1 MESHYKPE
9 EALSD
14 SKQQVTLED
23 LRRILS
29 LLICRE
35 NKVQTENIDTLRRKI
50 DDIDVR
56 IIEQLAKRME
66 VCREVGLYKKKH
78 NISVLQTNRY
88 NEILKKRTKQGS
100 MCGLNSEFVQSIFKR
115 IHEESVLQQT
125 NIYNNKF
132 NKR

>member
-9 EALSD
+9 KALSD

-23 LRRILS
+23 LRRIPS

-66 VCREVGLYKKKH
+66 VCREVGLYKKEH